1 MSANLITAGQRINES
16 LPFTAET
23 ALAFERTIDAITG
36 RAHSLQ
42 LNDSGMPQTAGAELN
57 RHIGNIIIRMVRAN
71 EQAEAQGRTN
81 DRSRAAVAA
90 FEAAV
95 AEI

>member
-1 MSANLITAGQRINES
+1 MSANLIAAGQRVNES

-36 RAHSLQ
+36 RSHSLQ
-42 LNDSGMPQTAGAELN
+42 LTDEGMPQAAGAELN
-57 RHIGNIIIRMVRAN
+57 RHIGNIIIRMGRMN

-81 DRSRAAVAA
+81 ERSRAAVAA

>member
-1 MSANLITAGQRINES
+1 MSANLIIAGQRINES

-36 RAHSLQ
+36 RTHSLQ
-42 LNDSGMPQTAGAELN
+42 LNDEGMPQAVGSELN
-57 RHIGNIIIRMVRAN
+57 RHIGNIIIRMGRAN

-81 DRSRAAVAA
+81 DRSRAAVVA

-95 AEI
+95 SEI